1 MSAALRLAVFTKN
14 RSNPAYEAARIG
26 AERAAARLG
35 ATLRHYVPETP
46 DDADQQIA
54 LVHAALAERPDALVF
69 TAVHQTRLEP
79 ALDAVRAAG
88 IPVFSFVGRLAPG
101 RAVSHVGAD
110 DAALAADVAR
120 RLFAQLGGAG
130 QVAILEGPP
139 GAVTNTDRLR
149 GIAAALAEFPGIAV
163 AGRATGLNLRGPG
176 RAAMAA
182 LLPRLPRLD
191 AVLAVNDAMALG
203 ALEALD
209 EAGRRATIAGINAIP
224 EAIRAIQAGRMLVT
238 ADFNAM
244 ALCHLATECA
254 IRHGRGEAVPEEIEL
269 PVALVDA
276 ANCAAWDL
284 PYEDRPLPTLAEALS
299 SAASSTPRP
308 A

>member
-1 MSAALRLAVFTKN
+1 MSAPRLAVFTKN

-35 ATLRHYVPETP
+35 ATVDHFVPESP
-46 DDADQQIA
+46 DDTDQQIA
-54 LVHAALAERPDALVF
+54 LVHAALARRPDALVF
-69 TAVHQTRLEP
+69 TAVHQTRLDP

-88 IPVFSFVGRLAPG
+88 IPVFSFVGRLSPG
-101 RAVSHVGAD
+101 RAITHVGAD

-120 RLFAQLGGAG
+120 RLFAHLGGQG
-130 QVAILEGPP
+130 DVAVLEGPP

-149 GIAAALAEFPGIAV
+149 GIAAVLAGFPGIRV
-163 AGRATGLNLRGPG
+163 AGRPCGMNLREPG

-182 LLPRLPRLD
+182 LLPRAPRLD

-209 EAGRRATIAGINAIP
+209 AAGRSAIIAGINAIP
-224 EAIRAIQAGRMLVT
+224 EAIQAIRSGRMLVT

-254 IRHGRGEAVPEEIEL
+254 IRHLRGEAVPAEIEL
-269 PVALVDA
+269 PVALVDRE
-276 ANCAAWDL
+276 NCAAWDL
-284 PYEDRPLPTLAEALS
+284 PYAARPLPTLAEALS
-299 SAASSTPRP
+299 PAASSTPRP